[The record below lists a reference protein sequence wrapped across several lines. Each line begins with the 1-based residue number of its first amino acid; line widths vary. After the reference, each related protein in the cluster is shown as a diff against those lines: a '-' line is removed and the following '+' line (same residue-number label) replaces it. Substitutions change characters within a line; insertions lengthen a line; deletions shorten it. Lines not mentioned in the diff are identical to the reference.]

1 MITTSVHEDVATL
14 TIDRRDIHNALDTA
28 TLLDLESAL
37 GDLAARDDVAVVI
50 VTGAGERAFVAGGDL
65 AELAQPAGVRE
76 SLGLPMQRVFDRV
89 ARFPKP
95 TIAAVNG
102 MALGGGLELALACDI
117 RLCAETA
124 TFALP
129 ELGWSLLPA
138 AGGITRL
145 VSVIGA
151 GRALELVLTGRRF
164 DAAEALRIGVVTAVL
179 PSDELLTAAHEA
191 ARVIADKAP
200 LAVRVA
206 RLVTSVAAESG
217 TNAALIAETLGSA
230 ALHGTSDRDEGR
242 RAFVEKRAPRFGGK

>member
-1 MITTSVHEDVATL
+1 MITTSVHDDVATL

-28 TLLDLESAL
+28 TLSELESSL
-37 GDLAARDDVAVVI
+37 DVLAGRSDVAAVVI
-50 VTGAGERAFVAGGDL
+50 TGAGGRAFVAGGDL
-65 AELAQPAGVRE
+65 AELARPAGVRE
-76 SLGLPMQRVFDRV
+76 SLALPMQRVFDRV

-117 RLCAETA
+117 RLCATTA

-145 VSVIGA
+145 VEVVGS
-151 GRALELVLTGRRF
+151 GRALELILTGRRF
-164 DAAEALRIGVVTAVL
+164 DAEEALRIGVVTTVVA
-179 PSDELLTAAHEA
+179 PDELLNAAHET
-191 ARVIADKAP
+191 ARIIGEKAP
-200 LAVRVA
+200 LAVRIA
-206 RLVTSVAAESG
+206 RLVTAVAAGGGSS
-217 TNAALIAETLGSA
+217 AALIAETLGSA